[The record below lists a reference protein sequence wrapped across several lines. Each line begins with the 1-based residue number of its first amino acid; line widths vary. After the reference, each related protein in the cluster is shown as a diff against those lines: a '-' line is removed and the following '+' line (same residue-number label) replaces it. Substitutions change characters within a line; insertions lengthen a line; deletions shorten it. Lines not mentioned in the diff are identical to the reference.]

1 MIASLILHGVLCLA
15 PQDSTQDPSTN
26 LAALVAEAKAEL
38 EAGEHVKARKAIDR
52 ALERDAVD
60 LDALLLSSRIAE
72 AAGDK
77 DRAAHDLHGWLDL
90 VGALPKTARAQQ
102 TRLAPEKKVQLAR
115 LATLDPE
122 AQSWGRLQTKAIA
135 ELDLLAKDYQKRK
148 DLLGAIE
155 VYQDELAVDPTR
167 DAARNAITNIRRT
180 GGSEVAVDDVF
191 AGAGDPTSGMSAAER
206 AALDAAHSDWANAWT
221 KETENYKYRTNAG
234 LMVLETS
241 AIAMEQMNRFYRRF
255 FRFME
260 DGGKTPQIEIRIF
273 KSRDE
278 YLTLGQNPV
287 EWSGGHFI
295 GDAVETFVGGGV
307 QGREGVR
314 GMYGTLFHEAAH
326 QFVSLSI
333 PFVPG
338 WLNEAYA
345 SFFEGCTILS
355 NGSVRWN
362 QAPPGRLFPLAA
374 RLEKGWMKSPSEAAA
389 GSDGSFDEPETAPTF
404 RMVVEGRYAWGPP
417 WYAPTW
423 GVVYLLWNWRDQDG
437 RPVWRDASHAYA
449 ESFKRGQPKD
459 PALHFEEMVLS
470 APGSPVTSIDA
481 MDEVWKTFILEL
493 RDRATGKLDDRKRF
507 LDWAAR
513 AVERGDKAGALELL
527 EDALE
532 DRGADPELLERTA
545 RLLEELELKARAAA
559 TWRELRATLQAEG
572 KGESPLVKEAS
583 ERILRLDPLA
593 LKRINITKKFADDG
607 LALAQRYEAAGLPM
621 MGLEILR
628 RVGARFSVPAVL
640 DAYTA
645 LAERT
650 GKSLARWRL
659 AYDERTLEGWSGDSD
674 SYQAYGARIR
684 ANVAG
689 ESDGVLVTKL
699 LICDVAF
706 DADYSLEAELRV
718 PIDERG
724 EAQGRLAGLCFGRKG
739 DQDYS
744 AALLHPKGYLDLST
758 NRGGVWEVH
767 DHRSVLAGAGEWH
780 RLRID
785 VTGSTVD
792 VYFDGLYAHTQD
804 FASPHALRGGFGL
817 VTGPGAAEYREIR
830 LLARDPRDP
839 AARIE
844 RVLAQ
849 KRILADASL
858 RQPGSFSGIEP
869 PALDVEFLRGEPVA
883 LADLRGKPV
892 MLVFWSPVAE
902 RIIPTAK
909 YLAHLLE
916 RGRAAGLETIVVCD
930 GGTEDQALRD
940 ALAAEPLTGARIA
953 RDKGTTFDQYSIKV
967 GGFGMPRFL
976 LLRRSGR
983 VAFEGDPGFTSGVG
997 WRPADGPTFVDQP
1010 FDVLLADR

>member
-1 MIASLILHGVLCLA
+1 MLASLLLSAALAFA
-15 PQDSTQDPSTN
+15 PQDAAQDPATN
-26 LAALVAEAKAEL
+26 VATLIAEARAEL
-38 EAGEHVKARKAIDR
+38 ARPDHAKARAAIDR
-52 ALERDAVD
+52 ALERDPVD
-60 LDALLLSSRIAE
+60 LNALLLSSQIAE
-72 AAGDK
+72 AATDK
-77 DRAAHDLHGWLDL
+77 DRATHDLHTWLDL
-90 VGALPKTARAQQ
+90 VDSLPKTAREQKS
-102 TRLAPEKKVQLAR
+102 RLAPERKTQLAR

-122 AQSWGRLQTKAIA
+122 AASWGRLQTKAIQ

-167 DAARNAITNIRRT
+167 DIARVAITTIRRT
-180 GGSEVAVDDVF
+180 GGSEVAIDDVF
-191 AGAGDPTSGMSAAER
+191 AGAGDPTAGMSAAER
-206 AALDAAHSDWANAWT
+206 AALDAAHAEWPNAWT
-221 KETENYKYRTNAG
+221 N
-234 LMVLETS
+234 
-241 AIAMEQMNRFYRRF
+241 

-273 KSRDE
+273 KSRDQ

-287 EWSGGHFI
+287 AWSGGHFI

-314 GMYGTLFHEAAH
+314 DMYRTLFHEAAH

-355 NGSVRWN
+355 NGNVRWN
-362 QAPPGRLFPLAA
+362 QPPPGRLFPLAA
-374 RLEKGWMKSPSEAAA
+374 RMEKGWMQSPDEAAA
-389 GSDGSFDEPETAPTF
+389 GSDGQFSEPENAPPF
-404 RMVVEGRYAWGPP
+404 RMVVEGRYSWGPP

-437 RPVWRDASHAYA
+437 RAVWRDASHAYA

-459 PALHFEEMVLS
+459 PALHFEETVLA
-470 APGSPVTSIDA
+470 APNSPAKRIDE
-481 MDEVWKTFILEL
+481 MDAIWKAFVLEL
-493 RDRATGKLDDRKRF
+493 RDRATGKLDDRTRF
-507 LDWAAR
+507 LDWASR
-513 AVERGDKAGALELL
+513 AAERGDKAGALELL
-527 EDALE
+527 EEALE
-532 DRGADPELLERTA
+532 DRGADPDLLERTA

-559 TWRELRATLQAEG
+559 TWRELRAALQADG
-572 KGESPLVKEAS
+572 KNDDPRIAEAS

-593 LKRINITKKFADDG
+593 LKRIAITQKFANDG
-607 LALAQRYEAAGLPM
+607 LALAQRYEAAGLPT

-640 DAYTA
+640 DAYTQ

-659 AYDERTLEGWSGDSD
+659 AYDERTLDGWSGDSAN
-674 SYQAYGARIR
+674 YQAYGARIR
-684 ANVAG
+684 ADVPATAG
-689 ESDGVLVTKL
+689 DDTMVTKL

-706 DADYSLEAELRV
+706 DADYSLEAQLRV
-718 PIDERG
+718 PID
-724 EAQGRLAGLCFGRKG
+724 AQGVAEGRLAGLCFGRKG

-744 AALLHPKGYLDLST
+744 ALLLHPKGYLDVAT

-767 DHRSVLAGAGEWH
+767 DHRSVLAGPGEWH
-780 RLRID
+780 TLRID
-785 VTGSTVD
+785 VTGNSVD
-792 VYFDGLYAHTQD
+792 VYFDGLYARSVD
-804 FASPHALRGGFGL
+804 FASPHVLRGGFGL
-817 VTGPGAAEYREIR
+817 VTGPGEAEYRELR

-858 RQPGSFSGIEP
+858 RQPGSFAGIEP
-869 PALDVEFLRGEPVA
+869 PPLDVDWLRGEPVA
-883 LADLRGKPV
+883 LAELKGKPV
-892 MLVFWSPVAE
+892 MLVFWSPIAE
-902 RIIPTAK
+902 RLIPTAK
-909 YLAHLLE
+909 YVAHLIE
-916 RGRAAGLETIVVCD
+916 RGREAGLETIVVCD
-930 GGTEDQALRD
+930 GGTEGQALET
-940 ALAAEPLTGARIA
+940 ALAAEPMTGARIA
-953 RDKGTTFDQYSIKV
+953 RDKTATFDQYFIKI

-976 LLRRSGR
+976 LIRRSGR
-983 VAFEGDPGFTSGVG
+983 VAFEGDPGFTRGIG
-997 WRPADGPTFVDQP
+997 WRKADGPTFVDQP
-1010 FDVLLADR
+1010 FDAFLADR